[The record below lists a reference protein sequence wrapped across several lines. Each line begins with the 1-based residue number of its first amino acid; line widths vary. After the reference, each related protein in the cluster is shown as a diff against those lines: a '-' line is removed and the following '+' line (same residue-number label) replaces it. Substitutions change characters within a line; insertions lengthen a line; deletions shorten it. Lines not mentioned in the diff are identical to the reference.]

1 MIWYYLPLIPLF
13 LGMIA
18 PKRNVFLNGKYVF
31 QNDRFYLWL
40 FLLTI
45 FILTGFKGNIDPD
58 YQNYLF
64 YYHTIPKFDE
74 LNESNLNAIKDITS
88 NVELS
93 VIYGMSF
100 LKIFG
105 LGFQFYYIV
114 SALVSIF
121 LISKI
126 SSYFDGSEC
135 IVGLVIYCFYIQPF
149 FIQVR
154 YLGGAL
160 CGIICILEY
169 FNKGKINRTVIFYFL
184 LGMLLHTVVVFTVP
198 LLLGKWLYSLI
209 RKNLFLILLIPCL
222 LALVNVD
229 SILQYTY
236 YVSDRYV
243 NYLNASSSQ
252 KELGSI
258 FSFAVREAIVVFL
271 IAGFALSNRFSLEGL
286 NNIRHSKA
294 LIFMLLSMLSIWAF
308 AWQFGMLYRVAL
320 MFEIGWL
327 LFLLQG
333 KKNVSFYFSWGVLL
347 PYMIFRLYVGLAELK
362 GFKFAD
368 GWVY

>member
-1 MIWYYLPLIPLF
+1 
-13 LGMIA
+13 
-18 PKRNVFLNGKYVF
+18 
-31 QNDRFYLWL
+31 
-40 FLLTI
+40 
-45 FILTGFKGNIDPD
+45 
-58 YQNYLF
+58 
-64 YYHTIPKFDE
+64 
-74 LNESNLNAIKDITS
+74 
-88 NVELS
+88 
-93 VIYGMSF
+93 
-100 LKIFG
+100 
-105 LGFQFYYIV
+105 
-114 SALVSIF
+114 
-121 LISKI
+121 
-126 SSYFDGSEC
+126 
-135 IVGLVIYCFYIQPF
+135 
-149 FIQVR
+149 
-154 YLGGAL
+154 
-160 CGIICILEY
+160 ICILEY